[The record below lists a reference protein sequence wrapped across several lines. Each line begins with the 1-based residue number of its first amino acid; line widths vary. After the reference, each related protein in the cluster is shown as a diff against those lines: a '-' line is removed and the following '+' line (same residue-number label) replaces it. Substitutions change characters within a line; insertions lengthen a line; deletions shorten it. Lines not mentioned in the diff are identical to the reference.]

1 MDALIKKLT
10 ETLGISEDQARKAAI
25 ITADYLEEK
34 LPKPIFSEIEMVLDM
49 PEATSEEIRELGL
62 FKIP

>member
-34 LPKPIFSEIEMVLDM
+34 LPEPIFSEIELVLDIPDAT
-49 PEATSEEIRELGL
+49 PEEVRELGL